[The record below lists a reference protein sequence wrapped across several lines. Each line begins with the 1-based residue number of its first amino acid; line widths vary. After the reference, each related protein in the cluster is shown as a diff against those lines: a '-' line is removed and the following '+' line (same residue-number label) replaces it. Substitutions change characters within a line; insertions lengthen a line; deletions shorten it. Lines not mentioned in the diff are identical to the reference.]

1 MHLCNDSVTDEIKT
15 FRGYDY
21 AQIGSL
27 KLLEDADSVG
37 YDPDKTPL
45 RDQQRWRAAP
55 RVCPREWTEVG
66 SKATRI

>member
-27 KLLEDADSVG
+27 KLLEDADSIRH
-37 YDPDKTPL
+37 DSDTN
-45 RDQQRWRAAP
+45 
-55 RVCPREWTEVG
+55 TF
-66 SKATRI
+66 T